1 MLTRPER
8 TARLAPVATVS
19 PRDALGLWRNRAL
32 RFLAGASGTL
42 ITALAGAA
50 RNKWLATH
58 LDTAGVGIVSQ
69 IAAGQSWLGILVG
82 LGLGL
87 PVSRAVGARAGAGDD
102 AGARRAVWTGFSIVA
117 TVALVA
123 AVVGLAAA
131 RWLSTA
137 LLGTPDHADLV
148 RVSML
153 GVIGLGLYQ
162 IVQGAAAGRS
172 DVRAPLALA
181 LGGVG
186 VTAALTFALVPRFGL
201 LGAVAATSAL
211 YPAACI
217 ATIAIH
223 RRRHP
228 EAFSPRP
235 RPVFD
240 AREARALLSVSG
252 AALLLPLADQG
263 VLLALRAH
271 FLRVH
276 GVAANGLLQAALA
289 LSQQVGALFY
299 AYLAS
304 YAFGKISGAAASYGR
319 AGVEAYT
326 RRQWTPL
333 VLLAAL
339 VFAIAI
345 VGASPLLHLLY
356 SSRFDPARR
365 MMACALF
372 GEFGRVCLQAVAIG
386 SLPLGGSGLWFRV
399 GIVQPIAMAAGY
411 AAFVALGAGDLTLP
425 LAYATAG
432 VVTFVAGAWM
442 MARAGV
448 RLDARRL
455 LIAAAAYAGLA
466 LLVRATI

>member
-1 MLTRPER
+1 M
-8 TARLAPVATVS
+8 
-19 PRDALGLWRNRAL
+19 GLWRDRAL
-32 RFLAGASGTL
+32 RFLAGASGTV

-58 LDTAGVGIVSQ
+58 LDTAGVGVVAQ
-69 IAAGQSWLGILVG
+69 IAAGQSWMGILVG
-82 LGLGL
+82 LGLGI

-102 AGARRAVWTGFSIVA
+102 DGARRAVWTGFAIVA
-117 TVALVA
+117 PVAVVA
-123 AVVGLAAA
+123 AVVGLVAA

-137 LLGTPDHADLV
+137 LLGTPDHAELV

-172 DVRAPLALA
+172 DVRVPLLLA

-186 VTAALTFALVPRFGL
+186 VAAALTFVLVPRFGL
-201 LGAVAATSAL
+201 LGAVIATSAL
-211 YPAACI
+211 YPAACVT
-217 ATIAIH
+217 TIAIH

-235 RPVFD
+235 RPAFD
-240 AREARALLSVSG
+240 AREAKALLSVSG

-304 YAFGKISGAAASYGR
+304 YAFGKISGAAAAYGR
-319 AGVEAYT
+319 DGVETYT
-326 RRQWTPL
+326 RRHWMPL
-333 VLLAAL
+333 VLLAAG
-339 VFAIAI
+339 VFAIAM

-372 GEFGRVCLQAVAIG
+372 GEFGRVCLQTVALG
-386 SLPLGGSGLWFRV
+386 ALPLGGSGLWFRV
-399 GIVQPIAMAAGY
+399 GIVQPIAMAVGY
-411 AAFVALGAGDLTLP
+411 GVFVALGVGDLTLP
-425 LAYATAG
+425 LAYACAG
-432 VVTFVAGAWM
+432 VVTFVAGASM

-455 LIAAAAYAGLA
+455 LVAAIAYAGLA

>member
-1 MLTRPER
+1 MSSSDSHDLSLWKD
-8 TARLAPVATVS
+8 RL
-19 PRDALGLWRNRAL
+19 L
-32 RFLAGASGTL
+32 RFMAGASGTV

-50 RNKWLATH
+50 RNKWLAMH

-69 IAAGQSWLGILVG
+69 IAAGQSWIGILVG

-87 PVSRAVGARAGAGDD
+87 PVSRAVGARAGSGDD

-117 TVALVA
+117 PVAVVA
-123 AVVGLAAA
+123 AGVGLVAA

-162 IVQGAAAGRS
+162 IVQGAVAGRS
-172 DVRAPLALA
+172 DVRAPLAMA

-186 VTAALTFALVPRFGL
+186 VAAALTFMLVPRFGL
-201 LGAVAATSAL
+201 LGAVLATSAL

-217 ATIAIH
+217 ATIAVH

-228 EAFSPRP
+228 ETFSPRP
-235 RPVFD
+235 RPAFD
-240 AREARALLSVSG
+240 ATEAKALLSVSG

-263 VLLALRAH
+263 TLLALRAH

-276 GVAANGLLQAALA
+276 GVAANGLLQAAIA

-304 YAFGKISGAAASYGR
+304 YAFGKISGAAAAYGR
-319 AGVEAYT
+319 DGVETYT
-326 RRQWTPL
+326 RRHWTPL
-333 VLLAAL
+333 VLLAAA

-372 GEFGRVCLQAVAIG
+372 GEFGRVCLQVVALG
-386 SLPLGGSGLWFRV
+386 ALPLGGSGLWLRV
-399 GIVQPIAMAAGY
+399 GIVQPVAMAVGY
-411 AAFVALGAGDLTLP
+411 GVFVALGVGDLTLP
-425 LAYATAG
+425 LAYACAG
-432 VVTFVAGAWM
+432 VVTFVAGALM

-455 LIAAAAYAGLA
+455 LIAGVAYAGLA